1 MNPPANWY
9 PDPTGRHDQRYWD
22 GEQWTEHV
30 FTDGVQGIDPL
41 DQSMTDEADE
51 TDAAGEAGEGEPEP
65 EELEHDG
72 SDQGPADQDDPAA
85 SEETTDAEDA
95 GGLFADAGSDGAW
108 SPGDEDSPGAGESEG
123 GDAVASDMESEDV
136 VATLDEVAEAPPSAD
151 AGDQDTT
158 GEAPLLAGDMSDAF
172 VLAPETASRIVKRRA
187 EALEEAGEPT
197 EEAPEEGSEEA
208 SEETPESDSTGE
220 ARDDENHE
228 DHQDDQAVQDGAS
241 SPGAIDAPPP
251 VAATSLAD
259 APPPEASPETPA
271 PEAAA
276 AEAPA
281 PDAAVAGG
289 GTGTGGGL
297 GITGDL
303 LGGAF
308 AERSE
313 AGPVAL
319 QNNRLLRCSVTPGE
333 AVVARQGTMVAYQGD
348 VSFERQGAGGV
359 TRALKRAAT
368 GEGLA
373 MMRADGSGD
382 VFFADG
388 AQHVFLLQL
397 AGGPGLSV
405 NGRNVLAF
413 SAALQWDIQR
423 VKGAS
428 LLAGG
433 LFNTTFTGNG
443 WVALVSDGEPVVL
456 RTDEAAT
463 HVDVN
468 ALVAWSAGLSTSI
481 VNSVSAKSL
490 VGLGS
495 GEAFQMAFDGP
506 GIVIVQPSEGPMGG
520 AAAS

>member
-30 FTDGVQGIDPL
+30 FTDGVQGVDPL
-41 DQSMTDEADE
+41 EQPAPAVGADGHEAGDTAEPELAALDADE
-51 TDAAGEAGEGEPEP
+51 D
-65 EELEHDG
+65 
-72 SDQGPADQDDPAA
+72 DQDDQDDEESSGDNVATDASLMEEAA
-85 SEETTDAEDA
+85 SSDA
-95 GGLFADAGSDGAW
+95 GGLFSDAGDGEAW
-108 SPGDEDSPGAGESEG
+108 SPGDEESETAASD
-123 GDAVASDMESEDV
+123 DAVAEDVEAEDV
-136 VATLDEVAEAPPSAD
+136 VATLDEVADASPPDAPDEQGTVTEDAPPA
-151 AGDQDTT
+151 
-158 GEAPLLAGDMSDAF
+158 AGDMSDAF
-172 VLAPETASRIVKRRA
+172 ILAPETASRIVKRRA
-187 EALEEAGEPT
+187 AEGGQEADVHEPSGEDVETEDAETVAEAEEAQPVATTDEERATADGATAGEP
-197 EEAPEEGSEEA
+197 G
-208 SEETPESDSTGE
+208 
-220 ARDDENHE
+220 
-228 DHQDDQAVQDGAS
+228 
-241 SPGAIDAPPP
+241 DAD
-251 VAATSLAD
+251 L
-259 APPPEASPETPA
+259 
-271 PEAAA
+271 
-276 AEAPA
+276 
-281 PDAAVAGG
+281 
-289 GTGTGGGL
+289 GL
-297 GITGDL
+297 TGDL

-308 AERSE
+308 AERSG

-319 QNNRLLRCSVTPGE
+319 QNSRLLRCSVTPGA

-388 AQHVFLLQL
+388 GQHVFLLEL

-413 SAALQWDIQR
+413 SAALHWDIQR

-456 RTDEAAT
+456 HTGEAPT

-468 ALVAWSAGLSTSI
+468 ALVAWSAGLSTHI

-495 GEAFQMAFDGP
+495 GEAFQMAFDGD
-506 GIVIVQPSEGPMGG
+506 GVVIVQPSEGPLGG
-520 AAAS
+520 AAAT

>member
-30 FTDGVQGIDPL
+30 FTEGVQGVDPL
-41 DQSMTDEADE
+41 EQAVPTVGADPG
-51 TDAAGEAGEGEPEP
+51 TVAQEG
-65 EELEHDG
+65 
-72 SDQGPADQDDPAA
+72 DQDDRESSGDDAPPDASSMEEAA
-85 SEETTDAEDA
+85 TSDA
-95 GGLFADAGSDGAW
+95 GGLFSDAGGGDAW
-108 SPGDEDSPGAGESEG
+108 SPGDGESETVAAA
-123 GDAVASDMESEDV
+123 DAVAADVEAEDV
-136 VATLDEVAEAPPSAD
+136 VATLDEVADASPPDTPDEERATAEDAPQA
-151 AGDQDTT
+151 
-158 GEAPLLAGDMSDAF
+158 AGDMSDAF
-172 VLAPETASRIVKRRA
+172 ILAPETASRIVKRRA
-187 EALEEAGEPT
+187 ADAGQEADVDEPSDEDLQPEDSEAVAEPEEAPPAAPTEEGRTADAATAGEP
-197 EEAPEEGSEEA
+197 G
-208 SEETPESDSTGE
+208 
-220 ARDDENHE
+220 
-228 DHQDDQAVQDGAS
+228 GA
-241 SPGAIDAPPP
+241 D
-251 VAATSLAD
+251 L
-259 APPPEASPETPA
+259 
-271 PEAAA
+271 
-276 AEAPA
+276 
-281 PDAAVAGG
+281 
-289 GTGTGGGL
+289 GL
-297 GITGDL
+297 TGDL

-308 AERSE
+308 AERSG

-319 QNNRLLRCSVTPGE
+319 QNSRLLRCSVTPGV

-359 TRALKRAAT
+359 TKALKRAAT

-388 AQHVFLLQL
+388 GQHVFLLQL

-456 RTDEAAT
+456 HTGEAPT

-468 ALVAWSAGLSTSI
+468 ALVAWSAGLSTHI

-495 GEAFQMAFDGP
+495 GEAFQMAFDGD
-506 GIVIVQPSEGPMGG
+506 GVVIVQPSEGPLGG
-520 AAAS
+520 AAAT

>member
-22 GEQWTEHV
+22 GDQWTEHV
-30 FTDGVQGIDPL
+30 FTDGIQGVDPL
-41 DQSMTDEADE
+41 EQATPAADTGTDEDE
-51 TDAAGEAGEGEPEP
+51 EEP
-65 EELEHDG
+65 
-72 SDQGPADQDDPAA
+72 
-85 SEETTDAEDA
+85 SEDT
-95 GGLFADAGSDGAW
+95 GGLFADAGGEDAW
-108 SPGDEDSPGAGESEG
+108 QPGHEQPEDVEDVESGEDAEDA
-123 GDAVASDMESEDV
+123 DAVAPEVETEDV
-136 VATLDEVAEAPPSAD
+136 VATLDEVADASPPDAND
-151 AGDQDTT
+151 DTDDDTDDGGAGDPEET
-158 GEAPLLAGDMSDAF
+158 GDDATPAAGDMSDAF
-172 VLAPETASRIVKRRA
+172 ILAPETASRIVKRRA
-187 EALEEAGEPT
+187 AEAEQDAAEPGSIDGAEEVAEPEQAEPAG
-197 EEAPEEGSEEA
+197 APEEAEA
-208 SEETPESDSTGE
+208 ADTGF
-220 ARDDENHE
+220 A
-228 DHQDDQAVQDGAS
+228 
-241 SPGAIDAPPP
+241 APPP
-251 VAATSLAD
+251 
-259 APPPEASPETPA
+259 
-271 PEAAA
+271 
-276 AEAPA
+276 
-281 PDAAVAGG
+281 
-289 GTGTGGGL
+289 TGGGAMTDGGDL
-297 GITGDL
+297 GLTGDL

-308 AERSE
+308 AERSG

-319 QNNRLLRCSVTPGE
+319 QNSRLLRCSVTPGD

-388 AQHVFLLQL
+388 GQHVFLLQL

-433 LFNTTFTGNG
+433 LFNTTFTGSG

-456 RTDEAAT
+456 HTDEAPT

-468 ALVAWSAGLSTSI
+468 ALVAWSAGLSTRI

-495 GEAFQMAFDGP
+495 GEAFQMAFDGA
-506 GIVIVQPSEGPMGG
+506 GIVIVQPSEGPLGG
-520 AAAS
+520 AAAT

>member
-9 PDPTGRHDQRYWD
+9 PDPTGRHGQRYWD

-30 FTDGVQGIDPL
+30 FTDGVQDVDPL
-41 DQSMTDEADE
+41 EQATGAADQAITDRATTDEAVADQAGEATSDE
-51 TDAAGEAGEGEPEP
+51 AVADQTGEAGESG
-65 EELEHDG
+65 
-72 SDQGPADQDDPAA
+72 AA
-85 SEETTDAEDA
+85 SGLFEDA
-95 GGLFADAGSDGAW
+95 GGQDVWTPQD
-108 SPGDEDSPGAGESEG
+108 EG
-123 GDAVASDMESEDV
+123 GEEDAPAVAPDMQAEDV
-136 VATLDEVAEAPPSAD
+136 VASLDEVGDAPPADDATADGADAPPS
-151 AGDQDTT
+151 
-158 GEAPLLAGDMSDAF
+158 GDMSDAF

-187 EALEEAGEPT
+187 ADAGDDSQPADVAEADEAVGLDT
-197 EEAPEEGSEEA
+197 
-208 SEETPESDSTGE
+208 
-220 ARDDENHE
+220 
-228 DHQDDQAVQDGAS
+228 
-241 SPGAIDAPPP
+241 GAIDAPPP
-251 VAATSLAD
+251 TAA
-259 APPPEASPETPA
+259 APPSPAEPPTPGGSA
-271 PEAAA
+271 PSG
-276 AEAPA
+276 
-281 PDAAVAGG
+281 D
-289 GTGTGGGL
+289 L

-308 AERSE
+308 AERSG

-319 QNNRLLRCSVTPGE
+319 QNSRLLRCAVTPAD

-348 VSFERQGAGGV
+348 VSFDRQGAGGV
-359 TRALKRAAT
+359 TRAIKRAAT

-373 MMRADGSGD
+373 MMRAEGSGD

-413 SAALQWDIQR
+413 SAALEWDIQR

-433 LFNTTFTGNG
+433 LFNTTFTGTG

-456 RTDEAAT
+456 HTDEAPT

-468 ALVAWSAGLSTSI
+468 ALVAWSAGLSTEI
-481 VNSVSAKSL
+481 VSSVSAKAL

-506 GIVIVQPSEGPMGG
+506 GIVIVQPSEGPLGG
-520 AAAS
+520 AAAT